1 MSLIIRLA
9 IAVALVLLSASS
21 WAQVSYFT
29 LIDSD
34 NDATTGCT
42 VAFPNSGTVAGI
54 ERRLTATVSETP
66 PPQVIQLTLE
76 NCVGGGFGAPI
87 SLPGTPYLVGLDNGV
102 DGADFI
108 EQAVSVNAIAAP
120 GTSVRFY
127 FAARGPNSDDLLGS
141 ANDLSFL
148 FDLRPGGAATI
159 PFLSG
164 GGLLVLALL
173 LLATAYWQR
182 SRFPAGITGVL
193 LVGTLVGVAW
203 AAGFRLGGQ
212 ANDWQG
218 VPAIGTDAR
227 GDSAPET
234 DIIAAFAAQEGG
246 NLFFRIDIANIAAS
260 PSSNQPPAFTST
272 PPTAVGV
279 GSLYAYDIT
288 ATDPDGHGLSFA
300 APALPAWLTLTDNGD
315 GTALLSGTPASTDV
329 GDHPV
334 ELVVTDDG
342 TPNLS
347 ANQTFTITVGQPP
360 AITSANSAAFT
371 VGQAGTFT
379 VTTTGAPPPTLA
391 QTGTLPNGVTFTDN
405 GDGTATLSGA
415 PAADTGGSYTLGFTA
430 SNGIDPDATQNF
442 TLTVDQ
448 APAITSADSTTFTV
462 SATGSFTVT
471 ATGFP
476 TPTLALSG
484 CTLPTGVTFDAA
496 SGLLS
501 GTPAPDTGG
510 AYNCTLA
517 ASNGV
522 TPDATQTFTLTVTQA
537 PALSGTPPAAAI
549 VGGAYS
555 HTFTVGGFPAPTL
568 SVTAGSLP
576 PGLSLSGNTLGGV
589 PNTVGNFSGITVTA
603 SNDVPPPANL
613 TFAITVGCPT
623 ITVDPATLVDGFFQQ
638 SYGPVNFTQSGSTG
652 STFTWGVSG
661 LPAGLSLNSSG
672 VLSGTPTEVGTFN
685 VTVTVTDNF
694 GCTGSRS
701 ATLNVRIDAVD
712 DTYPQTV
719 IGNVAVNSANIPFSV
734 FSNDSAP
741 AGATISA
748 FDATSVRG
756 GTVAMTTAGAGL
768 GQFTYNPPPGYE
780 GSDSFTYTLTSSGQS
795 DTATVTLAVSGMI
808 WFIDN
813 SQASNGDGRL
823 GSPFNSIA
831 NFNSGAADDA
841 GDNIF
846 LYRQTAAN
854 YTGPLTL
861 LNNQKLI
868 GQGATASLSVIT
880 GLTPPS
886 GSAALPATGGT
897 RPVIAHNANNLTLA
911 QGNLLRGFNLSN
923 TGGTALVGNSFGN
936 LTSSEVSVSN
946 TSGVAINLNTGN
958 PTASFTSVSASGGA
972 NGISLQNT
980 TGSFTV
986 TGTGAA
992 DSGGTIQNTT
1002 GADNTTNG
1010 IGVYL
1015 SSAQNVSLNWM
1026 RINNHPNFAIRG
1038 TTVSGFTM
1046 DNTVIGGS
1054 NGNNAAVDEASVAFS
1069 NLTGTA
1075 SISSSNISGGVE
1087 DNFRILN
1094 TTGTLAITFSSTT
1107 FGPNNSSTGND
1118 GLLIEPSGTAVINA
1132 TIQNSTFTAAAGD
1145 LFQFNNLSNA
1155 GVTSSLVFT
1164 GNTLSNNHPAIAT
1177 GGGGVT
1183 IGGGDNG
1190 ASLTFNISGNTFR
1203 DAVGTAVLIVKSTGG
1218 GTYSGTY
1225 ANNAIGVL
1233 GVANSGSLEG
1243 SGIRIQNA
1251 GNGTVTIA
1259 ATGNII
1265 RQYNN
1270 DGMLF
1275 QGGAGLALVGNFNNT
1290 VTSNTVGPLGTNTVA
1305 AQGVGIRLNGGVITG
1320 DAYQICAQ
1328 IGGAGLSNILTNSG
1342 ITGSDSDYRVR
1353 QRFDTTVRLPGYGGG
1368 ARDAT
1373 AVVNFIDGN
1382 NTITAPA
1389 PGGTATVEPATGGGF
1404 IGGAACPQP

>member
-1 MSLIIRLA
+1 MSLAIRLVV
-9 IAVALVLLSASS
+9 AVALVLLSASS
-21 WAQVSYFT
+21 WAQQLSYST

-34 NDATTGCT
+34 NNTSTGCT
-42 VAFPNSGTVAGI
+42 LNFPNSGTVAGI
-54 ERRLTATVSETP
+54 ERRLTATVSETI
-66 PPQVIQLTLE
+66 PPQVTQLTLE
-76 NCVGGGFGAPI
+76 NCVGGGFGALI
-87 SLPGTPYLVGLDNGV
+87 SLPGTPYPIGLDNGV
-102 DGADFI
+102 DGADVV

-159 PFLSG
+159 PFMSG
-164 GGLLVLALL
+164 GGLLALALL

-203 AAGFRLGGQ
+203 AAGFRLDGQ
-212 ANDWQG
+212 VNDWQG

-227 GDSAPET
+227 GDSAPAT
-234 DIIAAFAAQEGG
+234 DIIAAFAAQGGG

-288 ATDPDGHGLSFA
+288 ATDPDGDGLSFA
-300 APALPAWLTLTDNGD
+300 APAPPAWLTLTDNGD
-315 GTALLSGTPASTDV
+315 GTALLSGTPANTDV
-329 GDHPV
+329 GDNPV

-371 VGQAGTFT
+371 VGQAGAFT

-405 GDGTATLSGA
+405 GDGTATISGA
-415 PAADTGGSYTLGFTA
+415 PAVDTGGTYTLVFTA

-462 SATGSFTVT
+462 STAGSFTVT

-476 TPTLALSG
+476 TPTLALGG

-510 AYNCTLA
+510 AYNCTLT

-555 HTFTVGGFPAPTL
+555 HTFTVGGFPTPTL
-568 SVTAGSLP
+568 SIAAGSLP

-589 PNTVGNFSGITVTA
+589 PNTVGNFSGIITA

-613 TFAITVGCPT
+613 TFAITVNCPT

-652 STFTWGVSG
+652 STFTWGASG

-694 GCTGSRS
+694 GCTASRS

-719 IGNVAVNSANIPFSV
+719 IGNVAVDSANIPFSV

-741 AGATISA
+741 ADATIST

-795 DTATVTLAVSGMI
+795 DTATVTLTVSGMI

-813 SQASNGDGRL
+813 SQATNGDGRL

-868 GQGATASLSVIT
+868 GQGATASLSDIT

-911 QGNLLRGFNLSN
+911 QGNLLRGFNVSN
-923 TGGTALVGNSFGN
+923 TGGTALVGNGFGN
-936 LTSSEVSVSN
+936 LTASEVGVSN
-946 TSGVAINLNTGN
+946 TNGVAINLNNGN

-992 DSGGTIQNTT
+992 DSGGTIQSTT
-1002 GADNTTNG
+1002 GADNTTDG

-1026 RINNHPNFAIRG
+1026 RISNHPNFAIRG
-1038 TTVSGFTM
+1038 DNITNFAMDRVVVSGA
-1046 DNTVIGGS
+1046 
-1054 NGNNAAVDEASVAFS
+1054 NGNNAAATPREASVLF
-1069 NLTGTA
+1069 NGLFGT
-1075 SISSSNISGGVE
+1075 SSMTNSTISGGIE
-1087 DNFRILN
+1087 DNIRIENTTATPLTSLTVSGSGGTSSTCQILN
-1094 TTGTLAITFSSTT
+1094 NSTVSGNIGFRLAGFNNANMTVTVTGCLFRGNRTDAINIDAANTSTVTSTVTNNTIIAGTGGANQGNLGINVTSGATGQHNYTVSNNQVGTDGATPAPLLNTGINLFSGNGSTLGSPTVGFVQSNTVRNAGTGSGHGIQIFQDLTSTLRTNVNANAVSNVALDFGLRVEGAGDPNGAGGSIQAGVTNNNISVLASALDSIRVRSRRLIALCSEIRANTTNAGGTGFVGLFANQSNTSTFSIE
-1107 FGPNNSSTGND
+1107 
-1118 GLLIEPSGTAVINA
+1118 GLALGA
-1132 TIQNSTFTAAAGD
+1132 QTAAAAQTYLIG
-1145 LFQFNNLSNA
+1145 QNPAAATVSATGAVANP
-1155 GVTSSLVFT
+1155 FT
-1164 GNTLSNNHPAIAT
+1164 G
-1177 GGGGVT
+1177 
-1183 IGGGDNG
+1183 
-1190 ASLTFNISGNTFR
+1190 
-1203 DAVGTAVLIVKSTGG
+1203 
-1218 GTYSGTY
+1218 
-1225 ANNAIGVL
+1225 
-1233 GVANSGSLEG
+1233 
-1243 SGIRIQNA
+1243 
-1251 GNGTVTIA
+1251 
-1259 ATGNII
+1259 
-1265 RQYNN
+1265 
-1270 DGMLF
+1270 
-1275 QGGAGLALVGNFNNT
+1275 
-1290 VTSNTVGPLGTNTVA
+1290 VA
-1305 AQGVGIRLNGGVITG
+1305 AGT
-1320 DAYQICAQ
+1320 C
-1328 IGGAGLSNILTNSG
+1328 
-1342 ITGSDSDYRVR
+1342 
-1353 QRFDTTVRLPGYGGG
+1353 
-1368 ARDAT
+1368 
-1373 AVVNFIDGN
+1373 
-1382 NTITAPA
+1382 TIP
-1389 PGGTATVEPATGGGF
+1389 
-1404 IGGAACPQP
+1404 

>member
-1 MSLIIRLA
+1 MSLVIRLA

-54 ERRLTATVSETP
+54 ERRLTATVSETI
-66 PPQVIQLTLE
+66 PPQVTQLTLE
-76 NCVGGGFGAPI
+76 NCVGGGFGALI
-87 SLPGTPYLVGLDNGV
+87 SLSGTPYPVGLDNGF
-102 DGADFI
+102 DGADVI

-148 FDLRPGGAATI
+148 FDLRPGGVATI

-164 GGLLVLALL
+164 GGLLALALL

-203 AAGFRLGGQ
+203 AAGFRLDGQ
-212 ANDWQG
+212 VNDWQD
-218 VPAIGTDAR
+218 VPVLGTDAR
-227 GDSAPET
+227 GDSAPAT

-260 PSSNQPPAFTST
+260 SSSNQPPAFTST

-288 ATDPDGHGLSFA
+288 ATDPDGDGLSFT
-300 APALPAWLTLTDNGD
+300 APAPPAWLTLTDNGD
-315 GTALLSGTPASTDV
+315 GTARLSGTPANTDV
-329 GDHPV
+329 GDNPV

-371 VGQAGTFT
+371 VGQAGAFT
-379 VTTTGAPPPTLA
+379 VTTTGAPSPTLA

-415 PAADTGGSYTLGFTA
+415 PAVDTGGTYTLGFTA

-462 SATGSFTVT
+462 STAGSFTVT

-476 TPTLALSG
+476 IPTLALGG

-510 AYNCTLA
+510 AYNCTLT

-537 PALSGTPPAAAI
+537 PALSGIPPAAAI

-555 HTFTVGGFPAPTL
+555 HTFTVGGFPTPTL
-568 SVTAGSLP
+568 SIAAGSLP
-576 PGLSLSGNTLGGV
+576 PGLSLSGNTLGGA

-613 TFAITVGCPT
+613 TFAITVNCPT
-623 ITVDPATLVDGFFQQ
+623 IAVDPATLVDGFFQQ

-652 STFTWGVSG
+652 STFTWGASG

-685 VTVTVTDNF
+685 VTVNVTDNF

-701 ATLNVRIDAVD
+701 ATLNIRIDAVD

-719 IGNVAVNSANIPFSV
+719 IGNVSINSANIPFSV

-741 AGATISA
+741 ADATIST

-813 SQASNGDGRL
+813 SQATNGDGRL

-868 GQGATASLSVIT
+868 GQGATASLSDIT

-911 QGNLLRGFNLSN
+911 QGNLLRGFNVSN
-923 TGGTALVGNSFGN
+923 TGGTALVGNGFGN
-936 LTSSEVSVSN
+936 LTASEVSVSN
-946 TSGVAINLNTGN
+946 TNGVAINLNNGN

-992 DSGGTIQNTT
+992 DSGGTIQSTT
-1002 GADNTTNG
+1002 GADNTTDG

-1026 RINNHPNFAIRG
+1026 RISNHPNFAIRG
-1038 TTVSGFTM
+1038 DNITNFAMDRVVVSGA
-1046 DNTVIGGS
+1046 
-1054 NGNNAAVDEASVAFS
+1054 NGNNAAATPREASVLF
-1069 NLTGTA
+1069 NGLFGT
-1075 SISSSNISGGVE
+1075 SSMTNSTISGGIE
-1087 DNFRILN
+1087 DNIRIENTTATPLTSLTVSGSGGTSSTCQILN
-1094 TTGTLAITFSSTT
+1094 NSTDSGNIGFRLAGFNNANMTVTVTGCLFRGNRTDAINIDAANTSTVTSTVTNNTIIAGTGGANQGNLGINVTSGATGQHNYTVSNNQVGTDGATPAPLLNTGINLFSGNGSTLGSPTVGFVQSNTVRNAGTGSGHGIQIFQDLTSTLRTNVNANAVSNVALDFGLRVEGAGDPNGAGGSIQAGVTNNNISVLASALDSIRVRSRRQIALCSEIRANTTNAGGTGFVGLFANQSNTSTFSIE
-1107 FGPNNSSTGND
+1107 
-1118 GLLIEPSGTAVINA
+1118 GLALGA
-1132 TIQNSTFTAAAGD
+1132 QTAAAAQTYLIG
-1145 LFQFNNLSNA
+1145 QNPAAATVSATGAVANP
-1155 GVTSSLVFT
+1155 FT
-1164 GNTLSNNHPAIAT
+1164 GVAT
-1177 GGGGVT
+1177 GTCT
-1183 IGGGDNG
+1183 I
-1190 ASLTFNISGNTFR
+1190 
-1203 DAVGTAVLIVKSTGG
+1203 
-1218 GTYSGTY
+1218 
-1225 ANNAIGVL
+1225 
-1233 GVANSGSLEG
+1233 
-1243 SGIRIQNA
+1243 
-1251 GNGTVTIA
+1251 
-1259 ATGNII
+1259 
-1265 RQYNN
+1265 
-1270 DGMLF
+1270 
-1275 QGGAGLALVGNFNNT
+1275 
-1290 VTSNTVGPLGTNTVA
+1290 P
-1305 AQGVGIRLNGGVITG
+1305 
-1320 DAYQICAQ
+1320 
-1328 IGGAGLSNILTNSG
+1328 
-1342 ITGSDSDYRVR
+1342 
-1353 QRFDTTVRLPGYGGG
+1353 
-1368 ARDAT
+1368 
-1373 AVVNFIDGN
+1373 
-1382 NTITAPA
+1382 
-1389 PGGTATVEPATGGGF
+1389 
-1404 IGGAACPQP
+1404 